1 MSRQF
6 SLAYLTIPGIDP
18 IHQIQIAREAGYDYV
33 SLRTIP
39 MGLEGEP
46 QVHLED
52 DPALFRAVRQALKD
66 CGMKLLDIE
75 LIAKTAH
82 EFNPGRISLPT
93 TGPPSRRGR
102 SWGPPRC

>member
-46 QVHLED
+46 QVHL
-52 DPALFRAVRQALKD
+52 
-66 CGMKLLDIE
+66 
-75 LIAKTAH
+75 
-82 EFNPGRISLPT
+82 
-93 TGPPSRRGR
+93 
-102 SWGPPRC
+102 